1 MSRNYLALNDQS
13 YNYLLDTSLRETE
26 VAQRLREATG
36 NLPEGGL
43 QISPNQGQFM
53 ALLVQLMSAK
63 KTLEIGVFTGYS
75 ALVVALALPD
85 DGKLIACDISAE
97 WTSIGLR
104 YWAEAGVNHKID
116 LRLAPAVATLDALIA
131 DGQAGTFDFAFIDA
145 DKTNYDNYYE
155 RALQLVR
162 KGGLIV
168 FDNTLWYGKVADEN
182 EQDDDTVALRA
193 LNKKLQADERIF
205 MSQIPVGDGV
215 TLVIPR

>member
-85 DGKLIACDISAE
+85 DGKLIACDVSEE
-97 WTSIGLR
+97 WTSIGR
-104 YWAEAGVNHKID
+104 HYWAEAGVNHKID

-155 RALQLVR
+155 RTLRLVR

>member
-97 WTSIGLR
+97 WTAIGRR

-215 TLVIPR
+215 TLAIPR

>member
-13 YNYLLDTSLRETE
+13 YNYLLDTSLRETQ

-63 KTLEIGVFTGYS
+63 KALEVGVFTGYS

-97 WTSIGLR
+97 WTSIGRR
-104 YWAEAGVNHKID
+104 YWNEAGVAHKID

-131 DGQAGTFDFAFIDA
+131 GGQAGTFDFAFIDA

-215 TLVIPR
+215 TLAIPR

>member
-13 YNYLLDTSLRETE
+13 YNYLLDTSLRETQ

-63 KTLEIGVFTGYS
+63 KALEVGVFTGYS

-97 WTSIGLR
+97 WTSIGRR
-104 YWAEAGVNHKID
+104 YWNEAGVADKID

-131 DGQAGTFDFAFIDA
+131 GGQAGTFDFAFIDA

-215 TLVIPR
+215 TLAIPR

>member
-26 VAQRLREATG
+26 VAQRLREATA
-36 NLPEGGL
+36 NLPNGGM

-53 ALLVQLMSAK
+53 ALLVQLMGAK

-85 DGKLIACDISAE
+85 DGKIIACDISAE
-97 WTSIGLR
+97 WTSIGRR

-116 LRLAPAVATLDALIA
+116 LRLAPAVATLDALLA
-131 DGQAGTFDFAFIDA
+131 DGQAATFDFVFIDA

-215 TLVIPR
+215 TLAIPR

>member
-85 DGKLIACDISAE
+85 DGKIIACDISAE

-193 LNKKLQADERIF
+193 LNKKLQTDERIF

>member
-85 DGKLIACDISAE
+85 DGKIIACDISAE

-215 TLVIPR
+215 TLAIPR

>member
-85 DGKLIACDISAE
+85 DGKIIACDISAE

>member
-85 DGKLIACDISAE
+85 DGKIIACDISAE
-97 WTSIGLR
+97 WTSIGRR

-116 LRLAPAVATLDALIA
+116 LRLAPAVATLEALIA

-182 EQDDDTVALRA
+182 EQDDDTVALRV

-215 TLVIPR
+215 TLAIPR

>member
-63 KTLEIGVFTGYS
+63 KALEVGVFTGYS

-85 DGKLIACDISAE
+85 DGKIIACDISAE
-97 WTSIGLR
+97 WTSIGRR